1 MKPTLLYS
9 DAPARGW
16 MPWGALAPFLLI
28 AFVVL
33 PVLITMDPFE
43 RWGLTEANGD
53 PVGLNGWYVFLLIPF
68 AMTGALAF
76 AWVLLVE
83 RRPLATIGLMGDG
96 AAKAFLSGEINGFV
110 TISGVVAAI
119 WALGGFEAAGFG
131 LALNAPSDLVGIGAL
146 FFCFAV
152 QASVEEIVFRG
163 WLLSALARKFNLTLA
178 VVLTCSVFTLLH
190 YGPQQPVLSIIGVFL
205 FSLFACLWAVKA
217 GNIWGVMGWHAGW
230 NWLLAIGFELPV
242 TGMDAG
248 VRALVVKLIPR
259 GADTLT
265 GGADGPEASVVCLVF
280 FACASALLLWRI
292 NMRNTQGAFKT
303 I

>member
-1 MKPTLLYS
+1 
-9 DAPARGW
+9 

-83 RRPLATIGLMGDG
+83 RRPLATIGLTGAG
-96 AAKAFLSGEINGFV
+96 AAKAFLSGEIIGFV
-110 TISGVVAAI
+110 TIAGVVAAI

-131 LALNAPSDLVGIGAL
+131 LALNATTDMVGIGVL
-146 FFCFAV
+146 FLCFVV
-152 QASVEEIVFRG
+152 QASVEEIIFRG

-178 VVLTCSVFTLLH
+178 VVLTCLVFTLLH
-190 YGPQQPVLSIIGVFL
+190 YGPQQPVLSIIASFL

-242 TGMDAG
+242 TGLDAD
-248 VRALVVKLIPR
+248 VQALVVKLIPR

-292 NMRNTQGAFKT
+292 NTRNTQGAFKK